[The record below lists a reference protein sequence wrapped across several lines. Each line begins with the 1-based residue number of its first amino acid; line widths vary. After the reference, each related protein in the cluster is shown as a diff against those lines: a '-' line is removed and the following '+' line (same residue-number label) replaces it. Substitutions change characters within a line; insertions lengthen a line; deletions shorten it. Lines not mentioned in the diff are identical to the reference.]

1 MGKLFSRSCHHH
13 LSTSLLAPPP
23 PKTRSFLH
31 FPEIAI
37 FFLHKLMFLSGSG
50 QVGRE
55 REGERESLFDD
66 WAGCMCGS
74 ACFER
79 GENIKIW
86 RIPFFSELV
95 HVA

>member
-1 MGKLFSRSCHHH
+1 
-13 LSTSLLAPPP
+13 
-23 PKTRSFLH
+23 
-31 FPEIAI
+31 
-37 FFLHKLMFLSGSG
+37 MFLSGSG

-55 REGERESLFDD
+55 REGGREREREREFDD

-79 GENIKIW
+79 RENIKIW

>member
-1 MGKLFSRSCHHH
+1 
-13 LSTSLLAPPP
+13 
-23 PKTRSFLH
+23 
-31 FPEIAI
+31 
-37 FFLHKLMFLSGSG
+37 MFLSGSG

-55 REGERESLFDD
+55 REGGREREREFDD